1 MVKTYAQHIA
11 ECKQE
16 IREEGYERDSFMDI
30 AESMLLDIEFRDQAI
45 ERFGVQNYSELK
57 VCVADS
63 LC

>member
-11 ECKQE
+11 EAKEE
-16 IREEGYERDSFMDI
+16 IREEGYGRDSFMDI
-30 AESMLLDIEFRDQAI
+30 AEAMLLDSEFRTQAVK
-45 ERFGVQNYSELK
+45 RFGVQSKSELK